1 MVEWA
6 VPEFRTVGPGPELH
20 RLLLRMAG
28 YAPDH
33 AIVEARYALAKGQ
46 IVDVTRAV
54 ASVAA
59 NAGLFLAEEEV
70 DLIAAVDPERAGV
83 LSSGMGQG
91 RQQRT
96 SFTFHPALGEDS
108 TFTPQATPPLLD
120 LTDAPPEIVGALTDE
135 MDRAAT
141 ETLSQVP
148 GVTAL
153 WRAWRL
159 GVPSGIGRTPAR
171 VFVLA
176 ADVPADY
183 LPVVTAMAQQE
194 LGTVGAPQTLVEV
207 FAPGDELPAYQMQ
220 ARGSA
225 ALLWTAAEAY
235 PIAVSPVFDG
245 VDAAAGPW
253 FAPDHPLLDGV
264 EQERVAAFLDSGWAV
279 LTTTRR
285 ENDVVEPNRGV
296 VVPMSYRTDGVWVW
310 TDTVTYYLRAHGLAP
325 AAALLDHI
333 RCIDYRTPEVDEV
346 AEHRVLAALFRPA
359 APSPATAR

>member
-6 VPEFRTVGPGPELH
+6 VPEFRTVGQGPELH
-20 RLLLRMAG
+20 RLLLRVAG
-28 YAPDH
+28 HASDH
-33 AIVEARYALAKGQ
+33 AIVEARYALAEGRM
-46 IVDVTRAV
+46 VDVTRTV
-54 ASVAA
+54 AAVAA
-59 NAGLFLAEEEV
+59 NAGLILAEEELA
-70 DLIAAVDPERAGV
+70 LIAAVDPERGGA

-96 SFTFHPALGEDS
+96 SFTFQAALGEDVA
-108 TFTPQATPPLLD
+108 FAPEAMPPLLD

-141 ETLSQVP
+141 EALSQVP
-148 GVTAL
+148 GVIAL

-159 GVPSGIGRTPAR
+159 GVPSGTSRTAAR

-176 ADVPADY
+176 VDVPADY

-194 LGTVGAPQTLVEV
+194 LSTAGAPQTLVEV
-207 FAPGDELPAYQMQ
+207 FAPGDELPAYQVQ

-253 FAPDHPLLDGV
+253 FAPDHPLLGGV
-264 EQERVAAFLDSGWAV
+264 AQERVVAFLDSGRAV

-285 ENDVVEPNRGV
+285 ENDVVEPDRGV

-310 TDTVTYYLRAHGLAP
+310 TDTVTYYLRTHGLAP

-333 RCIDYRTPEVDEV
+333 RRVDYRTAEVDEV
-346 AEHRVLAALFRPA
+346 AEHRVLAALFQPSV
-359 APSPATAR
+359 PSPAAAR